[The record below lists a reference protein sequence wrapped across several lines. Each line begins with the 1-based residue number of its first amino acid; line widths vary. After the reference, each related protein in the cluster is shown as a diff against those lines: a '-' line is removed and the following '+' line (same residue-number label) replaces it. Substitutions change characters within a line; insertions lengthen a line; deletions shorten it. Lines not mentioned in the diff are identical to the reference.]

1 MNKKMDKQ
9 IIIYSYYR
17 NCSTIKLN
25 ELRYMQPQNCILDES
40 QKYYIDCKKSDTQ
53 KYILYDTI
61 YKSLKSKVRNQS
73 SGLPIRGRDWWSWGR
88 GRCSEGMS
96 WELEMFLINV
106 SWLYGEHKS
115 ICIYQNLLSCAL
127 KICECNTVKQLSFN

>member
-1 MNKKMDKQ
+1 MFTASLLTTFHDIESIPESMNKKMDKQ

-25 ELRYMQPQNCILDES
+25 ELRYMQPQNCILGES

-73 SGLPIRGRDWWSWGR
+73 SGLPMRGRD
-88 GRCSEGMS
+88 
-96 WELEMFLINV
+96 
-106 SWLYGEHKS
+106 
-115 ICIYQNLLSCAL
+115 
-127 KICECNTVKQLSFN
+127 